1 VRRAPQG
8 AATATEADTKGC
20 KKVSIQAISPHV
32 RPALDGTDSRTGPF
46 LRNAALAALST
57 EALLVLEPHL
67 RQRFFEEG
75 SVLWDCGE
83 PVSRVYFPIS
93 GIISVV
99 LPVRDGNGA
108 EVANVGREGGAGM
121 AYGLRQLRS
130 PTRGTIQ
137 IGGNVAFLPA
147 AQFAGAAAQNA
158 EIAAL
163 AEFCRD
169 WLMMQAQQAAAC
181 NAVHTAEQRF
191 SRWLLQCCEHTE
203 SDVVPLTQEG
213 LAQALG
219 LRRTTVTLIAQGLQ
233 ASGVLNYKRG
243 RIMIRDPHG
252 LRSVA
257 CDCCSALDQSHWPS
271 SRLVAAGRSQ
281 ITQGLAG

>member
-1 VRRAPQG
+1 M
-8 AATATEADTKGC
+8 
-20 KKVSIQAISPHV
+20 KKVSIQPLSPRP
-32 RPALDGTDSRTGPF
+32 RPAPDGTDPPPRSHLG
-46 LRNAALAALST
+46 NAALAALST
-57 EALLVLEPHL
+57 GALSILEPHL

-93 GIISVV
+93 AIVSVV

-121 AYGLRQLRS
+121 SCGLRQLRS

-137 IGGNVAFLPA
+137 ISGYLAVLPA
-147 AQFAGAAAQNA
+147 AQFVNAAAQNN
-158 EIAAL
+158 ELAAL

-181 NAVHTAEQRF
+181 NAVHTAEQRL
-191 SRWLLQCCEHTE
+191 SRWLLQCCEHAD
-203 SDVVPLTQEG
+203 SNVVPLTQEG

-233 ASGVLNYKRG
+233 ASGVLNYTRG
-243 RIMIRDPHG
+243 RIMISDPHG

-257 CDCCSALDQSHWPS
+257 CDCCSALDRSHWPS
-271 SRLVAAGRSQ
+271 TRLVAAGLAQ
-281 ITQGLAG
+281 AAQGLAG